1 MSLPRNLHVPVARK
15 LAATLLT
22 LAVAACAAAPGPAWD
37 GGATPRPYRYA
48 TCKPLFQAPLL
59 LTSDDLETLQPT
71 DLYESVRWFRPSFLR
86 GRSPAHAVVVY
97 VDGLKTGG
105 IASLHDIAAS
115 DVAYVAFLSP
125 ADATT
130 RFGTGH
136 PGGVLFVRTHRG
148 LPDASCPAG

>member
-1 MSLPRNLHVPVARK
+1 MSLPRPLRVPVART

-22 LAVAACAAAPGPAWD
+22 LSVAACAAAPGPAWD
-37 GGATPRPYRYA
+37 GGPPRPYRYA
-48 TCKPLFQAPLL
+48 ACKPPFQAPIL
-59 LTSDDLETLQPT
+59 LTSDDLGTLQPT

-86 GRSPAHAVVVY
+86 GRSPTHEVVVY
-97 VDGLKTGG
+97 VDGLEVGG
-105 IASLHDIAAS
+105 VASLHDIAAS
-115 DVAYVAFLSP
+115 DVAYVAFLTP

-148 LPDASCPAG
+148 LPDADCPAG